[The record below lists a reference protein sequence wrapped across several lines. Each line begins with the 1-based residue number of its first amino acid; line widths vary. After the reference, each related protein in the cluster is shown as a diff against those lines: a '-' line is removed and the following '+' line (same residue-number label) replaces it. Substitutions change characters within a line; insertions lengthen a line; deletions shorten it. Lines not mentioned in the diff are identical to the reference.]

1 MGYKKTFRYST
12 GNPIVDE
19 VGTMN
24 FTGNV
29 IPMVWF
35 KTIRYPNGAPNNN
48 AIHILAD
55 IVYWYRPKEERD
67 EESGQLV
74 GMKKKFRDD
83 YLQRSYHQMAD
94 TFGLSKKQATEAVKA
109 LEKMGIIKRI
119 FKTIQVRGQI
129 LNNVLFIE
137 LIPQRLYEVTFP
149 KEIEENTLSPPKEIP
164 LSVEGERGILEKREG
179 TTSKVT
185 GISLKGET
193 NTKNTIENSIE
204 NTNKDYLSINQGEAD
219 TDQMDMIEI
228 YTQIVKE
235 NIDYEILKADMKYQ
249 YELLDELIEII
260 VDVVAVHRKSIRI
273 GGADYPYELV
283 KGKFLKLDSGHIR
296 YVLDSME
303 KTTTHI
309 ANIKA
314 YLLTAL
320 YNAPNTIS
328 NYYSAEVNYCEY
340 EDGRNE
346 V

>member
-12 GNPIVDE
+12 GNPIVDK

-35 KTIRYPNGAPNNN
+35 KTIRYPNGASHNN

-67 EESGQLV
+67 EESGRLI

-83 YLQRSYHQMAD
+83 YLQRSYDQMAD
-94 TFGLSKKQATEAVKA
+94 TFGLSKKQATEAVKV

-129 LNNVLFIE
+129 LNNVLFTE

-149 KEIEENTLSPPKEIP
+149 EEIEENTLSPPKEIP

-185 GISLKGET
+185 GLSLKGET
-193 NTKNTIENSIE
+193 NTKNTIE

-328 NYYSAEVNYCEY
+328 NYYSAEVNYYEY
-340 EDGRNE
+340 GNGRNE

>member
-1 MGYKKTFRYST
+1 
-12 GNPIVDE
+12 
-19 VGTMN
+19 
-24 FTGNV
+24 
-29 IPMVWF
+29 
-35 KTIRYPNGAPNNN
+35 
-48 AIHILAD
+48 
-55 IVYWYRPKEERD
+55 
-67 EESGQLV
+67 
-74 GMKKKFRDD
+74 
-83 YLQRSYHQMAD
+83 
-94 TFGLSKKQATEAVKA
+94 
-109 LEKMGIIKRI
+109 MGIIKRI
-119 FKTIQVRGQI
+119 FKTIQVRGQV

-149 KEIEENTLSPPKEIP
+149 EEIEENTLSPPKEIP
-164 LSVEGERGILEKREG
+164 LSVEGGRGIPEKREG
-179 TTSKVT
+179 TTSKVA
-185 GISLKGET
+185 GFSMKGET
-193 NTKNTIENSIE
+193 NTKNT
-204 NTNKDYLSINQGEAD
+204 
-219 TDQMDMIEI
+219 IEI

-283 KGKFLKLDSGHIR
+283 KGKFLKLNSRHIR

-303 KTTTHI
+303 NTTTHI

-328 NYYSAEVNYCEY
+328 NYYNSEVNCYEY
-340 EDGRNE
+340 RNGRNE

>member
-1 MGYKKTFRYST
+1 M
-12 GNPIVDE
+12 
-19 VGTMN
+19 
-24 FTGNV
+24 
-29 IPMVWF
+29 
-35 KTIRYPNGAPNNN
+35 
-48 AIHILAD
+48 
-55 IVYWYRPKEERD
+55 
-67 EESGQLV
+67 
-74 GMKKKFRDD
+74 
-83 YLQRSYHQMAD
+83 
-94 TFGLSKKQATEAVKA
+94 
-109 LEKMGIIKRI
+109 
-119 FKTIQVRGQI
+119 
-129 LNNVLFIE
+129 
-137 LIPQRLYEVTFP
+137 
-149 KEIEENTLSPPKEIP
+149 
-164 LSVEGERGILEKREG
+164 
-179 TTSKVT
+179 T

-193 NTKNTIENSIE
+193 NTKNTIEN
-204 NTNKDYLSINQGEAD
+204 TNKDYRSINQGEAD

-249 YELLDELIEII
+249 YELLDELVEII

-309 ANIKA
+309 VNIKA

-328 NYYSAEVNYCEY
+328 NYYSAEVNYYEY
-340 EDGRNE
+340 GNGRNE

>member
-1 MGYKKTFRYST
+1 MREKEIFRYST

-29 IPMVWF
+29 VPMVWF

-55 IVYWYRPKEERD
+55 IVYWYRPKEERS

-74 GMKKKFRDD
+74 GMRKKFRDD
-83 YLQRSYHQMAD
+83 YLQRSYEQMAD
-94 TFGLSKKQATEAVKA
+94 TFGLSKKQVTEAVKA
-109 LEKMGIIKRI
+109 LEKMGIVRRI
-119 FKTIQVRGQI
+119 LRTVQVKGQA

-137 LIPQRLYEVTFP
+137 LIPKRLYEVTFP
-149 KEIEENTLSPPKEIP
+149 EEIKEDALSLPKGIP
-164 LSVEGERGILEKREG
+164 LSAEVERGILEKREG
-179 TTSKVT
+179 TTSEAA
-185 GISLKGET
+185 GLSLQGET
-193 NTKNTIENSIE
+193 NTKNTIEN
-204 NTNKDYLSINQGEAD
+204 TNGDYLSINRCVAR
-219 TDQMDMIEI
+219 TDQMDVIEA

-235 NIDYEILKADMKYQ
+235 NIDHEILKSEMKYR
-249 YELLDELIEII
+249 YELLDELVEII
-260 VDVVAVHRKSIRI
+260 VDVVAVSRTSIRI
-273 GGADYPYELV
+273 VGTNYPYELV
-283 KGKFLKLDSGHIR
+283 KGKLLKLDSEHIR

-314 YLLTAL
+314 YLLTAP

-328 NYYSAEVNYCEY
+328 SYYSAEVNFYEY
-340 EDGRNE
+340 GNGKHE

>member
-1 MGYKKTFRYST
+1 MDYKKTFRYST

-24 FTGNV
+24 FTGNI
-29 IPMVWF
+29 IPMIWF

-83 YLQRSYHQMAD
+83 YLQRSYDQMAD

-109 LEKMGIIKRI
+109 LEKMGIIRRI
-119 FKTIQVRGQI
+119 FKTIHVRGQT

-137 LIPQRLYEVTFP
+137 LVPKRLYEVTFP
-149 KEIEENTLSPPKEIP
+149 ENIEENTLSPPNETS
-164 LSVEGERGILEKREG
+164 LSVERERGISEKWEG
-179 TTSKVT
+179 STSKLT
-185 GISLKGET
+185 GLAMKGET
-193 NTKNTIENSIE
+193 NTKNTVE
-204 NTNKDYLSINQGEAD
+204 NTDKDYLSINQGE
-219 TDQMDMIEI
+219 TSVNQMDMIEA

-249 YELLDELIEII
+249 YELLDELVEII
-260 VDVVAVHRKSIRI
+260 VDVVAVQRKSLRI
-273 GGADYPYELV
+273 AGADYPYELV

-296 YVLDSME
+296 YVLGSME

-328 NYYSAEVNYCEY
+328 NYYSAEVNYYEY
-340 EDGRNE
+340 GEGRND